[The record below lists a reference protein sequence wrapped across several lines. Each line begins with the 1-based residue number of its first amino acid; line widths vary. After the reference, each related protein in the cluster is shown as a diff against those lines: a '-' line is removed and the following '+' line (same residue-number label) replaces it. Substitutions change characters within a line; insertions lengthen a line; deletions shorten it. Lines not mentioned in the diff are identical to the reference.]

1 MTSNPIPENRPGSR
15 DFSETMENFERSFIR
30 SKVAPAREKL
40 GQVPRGVYYCDGK
53 INELFCAYLAG
64 IALARSIVN
73 LELGD

>member
-1 MTSNPIPENRPGSR
+1 M
-15 DFSETMENFERSFIR
+15 
-30 SKVAPAREKL
+30 APAREKL